1 MVPELNPLIIICKTP
16 AYDERYFN
24 GHGYTDAFWYSI
36 GKDMES
42 NFIGWNGNHSSNA
55 SNVLEDFLTIKKN
68 SKKPIVRLKFKTGD
82 KIFYKYTRIYFTN
95 PTYPI
100 GRCYKV

>member
-1 MVPELNPLIIICKTP
+1 MTARLKFSLS
-16 AYDERYFN
+16 

-55 SNVLEDFLTIKKN
+55 SNVLEDNDENGMLN
-68 SKKPIVRLKFKTGD
+68 NAYDHGG
-82 KIFYKYTRIYFTN
+82 IY
-95 PTYPI
+95 I
-100 GRCYKV
+100 